1 MNEPKDENMLTL
13 LYFLEHILLG
23 KEENFLIDI
32 QWVDFVENFLRP

>member
-1 MNEPKDENMLTL
+1 MYEPKYENMLTL

-32 QWVDFVENFLRP
+32 Q